1 MSTNQTNQTNQT
13 NETLPRP
20 HYSDEE
26 EINLL
31 DYLIVLLKHKW
42 RIASIVIIA
51 GIIAVI
57 YSVRLPNIYR
67 SEATIIPRQEEKS
80 ESSTLAALRGLG
92 GFAGELV
99 GLGAG
104 GSIEKFEVV
113 LKSRVLAKR
122 ILSNHKNEILPVL
135 YEEAWD
141 KDKTKWKSNSHPTI
155 QDITNAIGG
164 LLTVQKSSIL
174 KLQVDYTD
182 PYFAKKMVE
191 FYITEVSEFLRE
203 ETLKDAEENQRFLR
217 RQLDQTSDVLL
228 KEKIY
233 ALLAKEIEKETFARA
248 QKYYSFQVLDPPIV
262 PDLNKRVK
270 PKRSLICMLSVVVA
284 FFVAVFL
291 AFSLEYIHNIRINQD
306 PERLEKLKDSLKL
319 RSPHK

>member
-1 MSTNQTNQTNQT
+1 M
-13 NETLPRP
+13 
-20 HYSDEE
+20 EE
-26 EINLL
+26 QQSPPEPDRNYPYPVDDEINLL

-42 RIASIVIIA
+42 RIAYIVIIA

-67 SEATIIPRQEEKS
+67 SEATIVPRQEEKS

-141 KDKTKWKSNSHPTI
+141 SDNKVWISNPHPSI

-164 LLTVQKSSIL
+164 LLTIEKSGVL
-174 KLQVDYTD
+174 KFQVDYTN
-182 PYFAKKMVE
+182 PYFTDM
-191 FYITEVSEFLRE
+191 
-203 ETLKDAEENQRFLR
+203 TL
-217 RQLDQTSDVLL
+217 
-228 KEKIY
+228 
-233 ALLAKEIEKETFARA
+233 
-248 QKYYSFQVLDPPIV
+248 
-262 PDLNKRVK
+262 
-270 PKRSLICMLSVVVA
+270 
-284 FFVAVFL
+284 
-291 AFSLEYIHNIRINQD
+291 
-306 PERLEKLKDSLKL
+306 
-319 RSPHK
+319 